1 MIAIFPDE
9 YDLMLNNLRLLS
21 KISLSESCCAI
32 MMENP
37 ICMKHIV
44 SFFALYKSNTYII
57 IRTAF
62 LLAYT
67 FHLEIQA
74 VFFHRSVNKF
84 ILSYKDFKQYLMYF
98 FFIWRLSKINLNKQ
112 VFLLNKN
119 LAKKVLDRVLLLGI
133 TRLYRRNHHKMLQ

>member
-44 SFFALYKSNTYII
+44 SFFTLYKSNTYII

-67 FHLEIQA
+67 FHLVIYP

-84 ILSYKDFKQYLMYF
+84 ILSYKNFKQYLMYF

-119 LAKKVLDRVLLLGI
+119 LAKKVLDRVLLHGI
-133 TRLYRRNHHKMLQ
+133 TRLYRRNHHKML

>member
-32 MMENP
+32 MMDNP

-44 SFFALYKSNTYII
+44 SFFTLYKSNTYII

-67 FHLEIQA
+67 FHLVTYP
-74 VFFHRSVNKF
+74 VFFHKSVNKF
-84 ILSYKDFKQYLMYF
+84 ILNYKDFKQYLMYF
-98 FFIWRLSKINLNKQ
+98 YFIWRLSKINLNKQ
-112 VFLLNKN
+112 FFLLNKN

-133 TRLYRRNHHKMLQ
+133 TRLYPRNHHKML